1 MFSQGCFRSDGML
14 YSPDLLG
21 GIFITKVRRK
31 EVLRIQVA
39 TSRIAELKKL
49 SAFFFCSVCPKF
61 SILNS
66 HSLFFFLLLLFL
78 LCLPLSC
85 FFNLN

>member
-1 MFSQGCFRSDGML
+1 ML

-39 TSRIAELKKL
+39 TSRIAEFKKL
-49 SAFFFCSVCPKF
+49 SAFFFVQF
-61 SILNS
+61 VLNFQYSIAIL
-66 HSLFFFLLLLFL
+66 
-78 LCLPLSC
+78 
-85 FFNLN
+85 